1 MTASRAP
8 AEPDVREFEAT
19 VESVDGREVVLD
31 ETYFYAE
38 SGGQPADRGTIDG
51 VLVADVTE
59 RDGDVIHVLDEGAET
74 LPEAGET
81 VSAIV
86 DDAFRTYCTRA
97 HTASHVL
104 YGAARRTFE
113 DLGYAGFDISETKV
127 RVDLTTAEPLDDTD
141 LIELERLANR
151 AVWDSLP
158 VSWETLPEGE
168 ARALDGIAFNAKTEE
183 GAMSGSEAV
192 RVVTIGER
200 GGERDG
206 EQGDGRDGDQGDGD
220 QGDGDQGDG
229 DQGDGDQGDGDQ
241 RATGVPTWDVAACGG
256 THVRNTSEIG
266 PISVLDRSNPG
277 EGVTRVEFAVG
288 PTAID
293 HEAAVHASALDA
305 ATALDAR
312 VGDLPDAV
320 DRLRDRVDRLEADLQ
335 AATTDLLAARL
346 REFPTREAGS
356 DGATWAVGTVEDAEP
371 NDLREPAQRVL
382 AAEGSPD
389 AIAAVG
395 AGDAPFVVA
404 AVAEEAIGGGDDDAS
419 GAEDAAGDGA
429 SGDDTPDA
437 GAVVDAVTDEFGG
450 GGGGGPTFAQ
460 GGGLDADP
468 ETVVTWLRDR

>member
-19 VESVDGREVVLD
+19 VESVDGREVILD

-59 RDGDVIHVLDEGAET
+59 RDGEVAHVLDEGAET

-81 VSAIV
+81 VSAVV

-104 YGAARRTFE
+104 YGAARRTCE

-127 RVDLTTAEPLDDTD
+127 RVDLTTAEPLDDAD
-141 LIELERLANR
+141 LVELERLANR

-158 VSWETLPEGE
+158 VSWETLPEDE
-168 ARALDGIAFNAKTEE
+168 ARSLDGIAFNTKTEE
-183 GAMSGSEAV
+183 GAMSGTEAV
-192 RVVTIGER
+192 RVVTVGER
-200 GGERDG
+200 GGERDEEDG
-206 EQGDGRDGDQGDGD
+206 ERDEAGDERRDGAQESGN
-220 QGDGDQGDG
+220 
-229 DQGDGDQGDGDQ
+229 
-241 RATGVPTWDVAACGG
+241 APTWDVAACGG

-266 PISVLDRSNPG
+266 PVSVLDRSNPG

-293 HEAAVHASALDA
+293 HEAAVHAAALDA

-312 VGDLPDAV
+312 IGDLPDAV
-320 DRLRDRVDRLEADLQ
+320 GRLRDRADRLEADLQ

-346 REFPTREAGS
+346 REFPAVEADA
-356 DGATWAVGTVEDAEP
+356 DGATWAVGTVDDADP

-382 AAEGSPD
+382 GEAGAPD

-395 AGDAPFVVA
+395 TGDAPFVVA
-404 AVAEEAIGGGDDDAS
+404 AVAEEAAGGGGDGTSSDD
-419 GAEDAAGDGA
+419 GDA
-429 SGDDTPDA
+429 PDA
-437 GAVVDAVTDEFGG
+437 GAVVAAVTDEFGG

-460 GGGLDADP
+460 GGGLDGDP
-468 ETVVTWLRDR
+468 DAIVARLRER

>member
-1 MTASRAP
+1 MTVSRAP

-51 VLVADVTE
+51 VLVADVSE
-59 RDGDVIHVLDEGAET
+59 REGDVVHLLDADAEA
-74 LPEAGET
+74 LPEADET
-81 VSAIV
+81 VSAVV

-104 YGAARRTFE
+104 YGAARRTCE

-127 RVDLTTAEPLDDTD
+127 RVDLTTAEPLDDAD
-141 LIELERLANR
+141 LVELERLANR
-151 AVWDSLP
+151 VVWDSLP
-158 VSWETLPEGE
+158 VSWETLPEDE
-168 ARALDGIAFNAKTEE
+168 ARALDGIAFNTKTEE
-183 GAMSGSEAV
+183 GAMSGGEAV
-192 RVVTIGER
+192 RVVTVGER

-206 EQGDGRDGDQGDGD
+206 ECSGERDGAG
-220 QGDGDQGDG
+220 
-229 DQGDGDQGDGDQ
+229 
-241 RATGVPTWDVAACGG
+241 APAWDVAACGG

-266 PISVLDRSNPG
+266 PVSVLDRSNPG

-293 HEAAVHASALDA
+293 REAAIHAAALDA

-312 VGDLPDAV
+312 IGDLPDAV
-320 DRLRDRVDRLEADLQ
+320 DRLRERADRLEADLQ
-335 AATTDLLAARL
+335 AATSDLLAARL
-346 REFPTREAGS
+346 RELPTTEANA
-356 DGATWAVGTVEDAEP
+356 DGGTWAVGTVDGADP
-371 NDLREPAQRVL
+371 NDLRDPAQRVL
-382 AAEGSPD
+382 AADGSPD
-389 AIAAVG
+389 AVAAVG

-404 AVAEEAIGGGDDDAS
+404 AVADDAVGGAGGDDATGDDDA
-419 GAEDAAGDGA
+419 
-429 SGDDTPDA
+429 PDA
-437 GAVVDAVTDEFGG
+437 GAVVAAVTDEFGG

-468 ETVVTWLRDR
+468 EVVVAWLRDR

>member
-1 MTASRAP
+1 
-8 AEPDVREFEAT
+8 VREFEAT
-19 VESVDGREVVLD
+19 VESVDDRAIVLD

-51 VLVADVTE
+51 ILLADVIE
-59 RDGDVIHVLDEGAET
+59 RDGRVVHILDQDAET

-81 VSAIV
+81 VSAVV

-104 YGAARRTFE
+104 YGAARRTCD
-113 DLGYAGFDISETKV
+113 DLGYAGFDISATKV
-127 RVDLTTAEPLDDTD
+127 RVDLTTAEPLDDAD
-141 LIELERLANR
+141 LVELERLANR

-158 VSWETLPEGE
+158 VSWEALPEDE
-168 ARALDGIAFNAKTEE
+168 ARAVDGIAFNTKTEE

-192 RVVTIGER
+192 RVVTVGER

-206 EQGDGRDGDQGDGD
+206 EHGGEN
-220 QGDGDQGDG
+220 
-229 DQGDGDQGDGDQ
+229 
-241 RATGVPTWDVAACGG
+241 APTWDVAACGG

-293 HEAAVHASALDA
+293 REAAVHAAALDA
-305 ATALDAR
+305 ATALDAQI
-312 VGDLPDAV
+312 GDLPDAV
-320 DRLRDRVDRLEADLQ
+320 DRLRERADRLEADLQ
-335 AATTDLLAARL
+335 AATADLLAARL
-346 REFPTREAGS
+346 REFPVNNVDADGD
-356 DGATWAVGTVEDAEP
+356 DGATWAVGTVDDADP

-382 AAEGSPD
+382 AEADAPD

-395 AGDAPFVVA
+395 TGDSPFVVA
-404 AVAEEAIGGGDDDAS
+404 AVAEEAVGGGDDDNA
-419 GAEDAAGDGA
+419 
-429 SGDDTPDA
+429 PNA

-468 ETVVTWLRDR
+468 DAVVAWLRDR

>member
-8 AEPDVREFEAT
+8 TEPDVRAFEAT
-19 VESVDGREVVLD
+19 VESVDDRAVVLN

-51 VLVADVTE
+51 TLVADVFE
-59 RDGDVIHVLDEGAET
+59 RDGRVVHVLDG
-74 LPEAGET
+74 EAGSVHAVGET

-86 DDAFRTYCTRA
+86 DDAFRRYCARA

-104 YGAARRTFE
+104 YGAARRTCE

-141 LIELERLANR
+141 LVELERLANR

-158 VSWETLPEGE
+158 VSWETMPEAE
-168 ARALDGIAFNAKTEE
+168 ARALDGIAFNTKTEE

-192 RVVTIGER
+192 RVVTIGGARGAAEGR
-200 GGERDG
+200 GGAH
-206 EQGDGRDGDQGDGD
+206 
-220 QGDGDQGDG
+220 
-229 DQGDGDQGDGDQ
+229 
-241 RATGVPTWDVAACGG
+241 RATEDRGGARASPWDVAACGG
-256 THVRNTSEIG
+256 THVRNTSDIG

-277 EGVTRVEFAVG
+277 EGVSRVEFAVG

-293 HEAAVHASALDA
+293 HGAAVHDAALTA

-312 VGDLPDAV
+312 IGDLPDAV
-320 DRLRDRVDRLEADLQ
+320 DRLRDRVDGLEADLQ
-335 AATTDLLAARL
+335 AATADLLAARL
-346 REFPTREAGS
+346 REFPAGEAAA
-356 DGATWAVGTVEDAEP
+356 DGATWAVGTVDDADP

-382 AAEGSPD
+382 AAEGSAD

-395 AGDAPFVVA
+395 TGAAPFVVA
-404 AVAEEAIGGGDDDAS
+404 AVADEAATGSQDA
-419 GAEDAAGDGA
+419 
-429 SGDDTPDA
+429 PDA
-437 GAVVDAVTDEFGG
+437 GAVVSAVTDEFGG
-450 GGGGGPTFAQ
+450 GGGGGQTFAQ

-468 ETVVTWLRDR
+468 DAVVAWLRDR

>member
-8 AEPDVREFEAT
+8 GNPDVREFEAT
-19 VESVDGREVVLD
+19 VESVDGREIVLD

-51 VLVADVTE
+51 TLVEHVDE
-59 RDGDVIHVLDEGAET
+59 RDGRVVHTLDGDAES

-81 VSAIV
+81 VTAIV

-104 YGAARRTFE
+104 YGAARRTCE
-113 DLGYAGFDISETKV
+113 ELGYAGFDISETKV
-127 RVDLTTAEPLDDTD
+127 RVDLTTAEPLDDAD
-141 LIELERLANR
+141 LVELERLANR

-158 VSWETLPEGE
+158 VSWETLPEDE
-168 ARALDGIAFNAKTEE
+168 ARALDGIAFNTKTEE

-206 EQGDGRDGDQGDGD
+206 ERGEGGG
-220 QGDGDQGDG
+220 
-229 DQGDGDQGDGDQ
+229 
-241 RATGVPTWDVAACGG
+241 TGAPTWDVAACGG
-256 THVRNTSEIG
+256 THVGNTSEIG

-293 HEAAVHASALDA
+293 HEAAVHAAALDA

-312 VGDLPDAV
+312 IGDLPDAV
-320 DRLRDRVDRLEADLQ
+320 DRLRERADRLEADLR
-335 AATTDLLAARL
+335 AATTELLAARL
-346 REFPTREAGS
+346 RELPTTEA
-356 DGATWAVGTVEDAEP
+356 DADAATWAVGTVDDGDP

-395 AGDAPFVVA
+395 TGEAPFVVA
-404 AVAEEAIGGGDDDAS
+404 AVAEEAIGGGEGGDA
-419 GAEDAAGDGA
+419 DA
-429 SGDDTPDA
+429 PDA
-437 GAVVDAVTDEFGG
+437 GAVVDAVTDAFGG

-468 ETVVTWLRDR
+468 EAVVAWLRDR